1 MALRSLEA
9 SFAAAT
15 SVQPDGDRIAVGVEA
30 SASRADGGLTSSA
43 TDIIAGII
51 ATVGRGAVMR
61 ADGHHTVGPVIAA
74 DVRITVGS
82 VNAATVGVS
91 RGTRCG
97 ATITLAITDLRGT
110 GLPVADLLGTGSVN
124 TALPDTMAWPGT
136 TALSDTDRPVTGWVS
151 IALAADGSWP
161 STDGV
166 NGDRADAVARA
177 GPDLPGRRCV
187 APTRGLMRSLPPP
200 TQIRT
205 AS

>member
-1 MALRSLEA
+1 MALRSLEV

-15 SVQPDGDRIAVGVEA
+15 WVQPDGDSIAVGVEA
-30 SASRADGGLTSSA
+30 SASPADGGLNSSA

-51 ATVGRGAVMR
+51 ATVGWGAAMH
-61 ADGHHTVGPVIAA
+61 ADGHHTVGSVIAA

-110 GLPVADLLGTGSVN
+110 GLPVADLFGTGTVN
-124 TALPDTMAWPGT
+124 MALPGIGLPGT
-136 TALSDTDRPVTGWVS
+136 IGLPDTDRPVRGWVS

-166 NGDRADAVARA
+166 NGDRADVVARA
-177 GPDLPGRRCV
+177 GPDLPGWRCV
-187 APTRGLMRSLPPP
+187 APTRGLTHCLPPL